1 MGWWLS
7 HRPAL
12 GTLAWTHGEAKQP
25 AHQLSAHARGR
36 GWGLWARGA
45 DRWGG
50 APRPPPPPRPPP
62 RPPLPP
68 RPPPRPPLPPI
79 SRPPGLALP
88 KPAYSNDLQHDVDSE
103 RPGPPCGATS
113 RGGTE
118 LLRPHAPPSPP
129 PAPNTPSRAPPHAP
143 PSRNSPGLRSVGPL
157 PRPDIPVCSC
167 QTGVAGERCWAGEQ

>member
-12 GTLAWTHGEAKQP
+12 GTLAWTHGEAKQL

-62 RPPLPP
+62 RPRLPP

-88 KPAYSNDLQHDVDSE
+88 KPAYSSSNDLQHDVDSE
-103 RPGPPCGATS
+103 RPGPSLRSNQQGRDRALAATRPSLAPSRTERPQSRTPPRASLKELTRFAIGRPAATS
-113 RGGTE
+113 GHPC
-118 LLRPHAPPSPP
+118 L
-129 PAPNTPSRAPPHAP
+129 
-143 PSRNSPGLRSVGPL
+143 
-157 PRPDIPVCSC
+157 
-167 QTGVAGERCWAGEQ
+167 